1 MEIENEYRLRQAL
14 TGDINLFLGAGFS
27 VLASGNSGP
36 LPIGDDLA
44 EELRTRFSVDG
55 ERLLRLDQ
63 MSAVLSRSN
72 REDLDEF
79 LRNRYDVRVFDERYK
94 ILLDLSIGSIFTT
107 NIDNLVPRIYAGS
120 TRHYLNDVY
129 QHGAALSDR
138 ESVELVQ
145 LHGRVDDRTR
155 PLTFSTLDIA
165 AARTSDPDQWNL
177 FRQRLRTRPTIFW
190 GYAMADSGTLEA
202 VRATGS
208 GAPTEGDAWIQVRP
222 GPNAPAAAGYF
233 RALGFQVIE
242 ADTSDLLDFL
252 ISVAPEIAGQ
262 ESEPSHLSNVPGPG
276 ETVARPIEE
285 YFLGYPP
292 TWSDIYSR
300 GVAQTSY
307 LRQLQEKIAAKRNI
321 ILAGIP
327 GCGKTTLLMQL
338 AAFTETSGARLMF
351 DGLSTAR
358 AELLARQLGNAPA
371 LIIIDNVASDF
382 GAYEVMS
389 ALPNAIV
396 VGADRDYNLG
406 SVSARLRGTDAE
418 VVSVSDLRAF
428 DLQYLWDAIP
438 LRIRRRERVNPEIE
452 GGRGSSAFEF
462 VLANVNATP
471 LGDKLIEAIHTM
483 HDEGAL
489 HADVL
494 LAACYMHYA
503 RTSLSIDILIAHLRG
518 LVGDYREIYTI
529 VDQLG
534 GLLNEN
540 ELEDGDEFVARS
552 MLVSEYV
559 LRHVRPSILRTFL
572 TRFHHEVSPL
582 RVARYDTVRRR
593 AYSWRVFARAF
604 TTPSEGIEVYDGIVA
619 RDDSP
624 EVLQQKALYLADKK
638 LYEEAFF
645 ELDAARS
652 STSRLSWSI
661 ENSYFNVLFR
671 ANIDRALV
679 DAASLAQCENALR
692 GLDNCFEKDRRKGMH
707 ALIYGDCAIR
717 YATTVDDPTAART
730 FLERAE
736 YMLAAIIENESWLY
750 RPPELLRQVQRA
762 IRGLPTSSPS
772 ASWVDEL

>member
-1 MEIENEYRLRQAL
+1 
-14 TGDINLFLGAGFS
+14 
-27 VLASGNSGP
+27 
-36 LPIGDDLA
+36 
-44 EELRTRFSVDG
+44 
-55 ERLLRLDQ
+55 
-63 MSAVLSRSN
+63 
-72 REDLDEF
+72 
-79 LRNRYDVRVFDERYK
+79 
-94 ILLDLSIGSIFTT
+94 
-107 NIDNLVPRIYAGS
+107 
-120 TRHYLNDVY
+120 
-129 QHGAALSDR
+129 
-138 ESVELVQ
+138 
-145 LHGRVDDRTR
+145 
-155 PLTFSTLDIA
+155 
-165 AARTSDPDQWNL
+165 
-177 FRQRLRTRPTIFW
+177 
-190 GYAMADSGTLEA
+190 MADSGTLEA

-208 GAPTEGDAWIQVRP
+208 GAPTEGDAWIQVQP
-222 GPNAPAAAGYF
+222 GPDAAAAIGYF
-233 RALGFQVIE
+233 RALGFQVLE

-252 ISVAPEIAGQ
+252 SAVVPELETA
-262 ESEPSHLSNVPGPG
+262 ENEPTHLSNIPGPG

-292 TWSDIYSR
+292 TWSDIYSK

-307 LRQLQEKIAAKRNI
+307 LRSLQEVVAARRNVV
-321 ILAGIP
+321 LAGIP

-338 AAFTETSGARLMF
+338 AAFTDTAGARLMF

-358 AELLARQLGNAPA
+358 AELLARQLGDSKA
-371 LIIIDNVASDF
+371 LIVIDNVASDF
-382 GAYEVMS
+382 GAFEVLS
-389 ALPNAIV
+389 ALPNAVV

-406 SVSARLRGTDAE
+406 SVSTRLRGSRAE
-418 VVSVSDLRAF
+418 VLPVSDLRAF

-438 LRIRRRERVNPEIE
+438 LRIRRRVRVDPEIE

-489 HADVL
+489 HAEVL
-494 LAACYMHYA
+494 LAACYMHFS

-518 LVGDYREIYTI
+518 LIGDYQEIYKI

-534 GLLNEN
+534 GLINEN
-540 ELEDGDEFVARS
+540 EFEDGDEFVARS

-559 LRHVRPSILRTFL
+559 LRHVRPSILRAFL

-604 TTPSEGIEVYDGIVA
+604 TAPTEGVEVYDGIIA

-638 LYEEAFF
+638 LYEEAFI

-671 ANIDRALV
+671 VNIERAV
-679 DAASLAQCENALR
+679 SDPASLSQCENALR
-692 GLDNCFEKDRRKGMH
+692 GLDNCFSKDRRKGMH
-707 ALIYGDCAIR
+707 AIIYADCSIK
-717 YATTVDDPTAART
+717 YATAVDDPASARD
-730 FLERAE
+730 FLERADQ
-736 YMLAAIIENESWLY
+736 MLSEVIETESWLH
-750 RPPELLRQVQRA
+750 RPPELRRQLQRA
-762 IRGLPTSSPS
+762 LRGLPSPTPSPS
-772 ASWVDEL
+772 WTDEI

>member
-1 MEIENEYRLRQAL
+1 MEVENENRLRQAL
-14 TGDINLFLGAGFS
+14 AGKVNLFLGAGFS
-27 VLASGNSGP
+27 VLASGSTGP
-36 LPIGDDLA
+36 LPIGNGLA
-44 EELRTRFSVDG
+44 EELRTRFSVDAEG
-55 ERLLRLDQ
+55 LLRLDQ
-63 MSAVLSRSN
+63 LSTVLSRTN

-79 LRNRYDVRVFDERYK
+79 LRERYDVHTFNERYK
-94 ILLDLSIGSIFTT
+94 VLLGLNIGSIFTT
-107 NIDNLVPRIYAGS
+107 NIDNLVSRIYAGS
-120 TRHYLNDVY
+120 VHHYLNDVY

-138 ESVELVQ
+138 ESVELIQ
-145 LHGRVDDRTR
+145 LHGRVDDRSR

-177 FRQRLRTRPTIFW
+177 FRQRLQTRPTIFW

-202 VRATGS
+202 VRSTGS

-222 GPNAPAAAGYF
+222 GPDAAAATGYF

-252 ISVAPEIAGQ
+252 TAVAPEITER
-262 ESEPSHLSNVPGPG
+262 ESEPSYPSNVPGPG

-285 YFLGYPP
+285 YFVGHPP

-307 LRQLQEKIAAKRNI
+307 LRKLQEKVAARQSI
-321 ILAGIP
+321 VLAGIP

-338 AAFTETSGARLMF
+338 AAFTETAGARLMF

-358 AELLARQLGNAPA
+358 AKLLARQLGDASA
-371 LIIIDNVASDF
+371 LIVLDNVASDF
-382 GAYEVMS
+382 GAFEVLS
-389 ALPNAIV
+389 ALPNAIA

-406 SVSARLRGTDAE
+406 SVSTRLRGTGAE
-418 VVSVSDLRAF
+418 VVPVSDLRAF

-438 LRIRRRERVNPEIE
+438 LRIRKRLRVDPEIE

-489 HADVL
+489 HAEVL
-494 LAACYMHYA
+494 LAACYMHYS

-518 LVGDYREIYTI
+518 MIGDYREIYTL

-534 GLLNEN
+534 GLLNAN

-559 LRHVRPSILRTFL
+559 LRHVRPSVLRAFL

-604 TTPSEGIEVYDGIVA
+604 TAPVEGIEIYDRIIA

-624 EVLQQKALYLADKK
+624 EVLQQKALYLAEKK
-638 LYEEAFF
+638 MYEEAFF

-671 ANIDRALV
+671 ANIERAV
-679 DAASLAQCENALR
+679 FDPASLGQCKNALR
-692 GLDNCFEKDRRKGMH
+692 GLDNCFSKDRRKGMH
-707 ALIYGDCAIR
+707 AIIYGDCSIK
-717 YATTVDDPTAART
+717 YATAIEDSAGAQDV
-730 FLERAE
+730 LERAE
-736 YMLAAIIENESWLY
+736 QMLSAVIESEPWLY

-762 IRGLPTSSPS
+762 ARGLPSSAPLT
-772 ASWVDEL
+772 SWVDEV